1 MQHRSPFSSILSG
14 KQSEPWGFLEGK
26 RESVLPL
33 TVADGRNVG
42 LPVKDKVIQV
52 LRRWQDRGKGAGI
65 VLRHKESLL
74 LKISNPVYAAGEKL
88 CAWQSRKISPDATLW
103 ANIARDR
110 WEWGLWFRADYAWVM
125 RMKYEDP
132 RMEAYFNSLPS
143 KVRAFINNSRA
154 DISTPGELMLIG
166 EHFRK
171 SFGEPEEGPRGR
183 N

>member
-1 MQHRSPFSSILSG
+1 MQR
-14 KQSEPWGFLEGK
+14 
-26 RESVLPL
+26 
-33 TVADGRNVG
+33 GRNYV
-42 LPVKDKVIQV
+42 
-52 LRRWQDRGKGAGI
+52 RGKAGKY
-65 VLRHKESLL
+65 RRTQ
-74 LKISNPVYAAGEKL
+74 PF
-88 CAWQSRKISPDATLW
+88 ATLGKHCK
-103 ANIARDR
+103 RQM
-110 WEWGLWFRADYAWVM
+110 GMGTMFRADYAWVM

>member
-1 MQHRSPFSSILSG
+1 MC
-14 KQSEPWGFLEGK
+14 
-26 RESVLPL
+26 
-33 TVADGRNVG
+33 VAKPENIAGRNP
-42 LPVKDKVIQV
+42 LP
-52 LRRWQDRGKGAGI
+52 
-65 VLRHKESLL
+65 
-74 LKISNPVYAAGEKL
+74 
-88 CAWQSRKISPDATLW
+88 LW

-171 SFGEPEEGPRGR
+171 SFGEPEKEIPLKSKKGID
-183 N
+183 NSI

>member
-1 MQHRSPFSSILSG
+1 MC
-14 KQSEPWGFLEGK
+14 
-26 RESVLPL
+26 
-33 TVADGRNVG
+33 VAKPENIAGRNP
-42 LPVKDKVIQV
+42 LP
-52 LRRWQDRGKGAGI
+52 
-65 VLRHKESLL
+65 
-74 LKISNPVYAAGEKL
+74 
-88 CAWQSRKISPDATLW
+88 LW

-110 WEWGLWFRADYAWVM
+110 WEWGLWFRADYA
-125 RMKYEDP
+125 
-132 RMEAYFNSLPS
+132 FNSLPS

>member
-1 MQHRSPFSSILSG
+1 MC
-14 KQSEPWGFLEGK
+14 
-26 RESVLPL
+26 
-33 TVADGRNVG
+33 VAKPENIAGRNP
-42 LPVKDKVIQV
+42 LP
-52 LRRWQDRGKGAGI
+52 
-65 VLRHKESLL
+65 
-74 LKISNPVYAAGEKL
+74 
-88 CAWQSRKISPDATLW
+88 LW

-171 SFGEPEEGPRGR
+171 SFGEPEEGPRAGTNLFSFGLPR
-183 N
+183 APMYWCSGGSFHAKRKQRLWQ

>member
-1 MQHRSPFSSILSG
+1 MC
-14 KQSEPWGFLEGK
+14 
-26 RESVLPL
+26 
-33 TVADGRNVG
+33 VAKPENIAGRNP
-42 LPVKDKVIQV
+42 LP
-52 LRRWQDRGKGAGI
+52 
-65 VLRHKESLL
+65 
-74 LKISNPVYAAGEKL
+74 
-88 CAWQSRKISPDATLW
+88 LW

-154 DISTPGELMLIG
+154 DISTPGELIG

>member
-1 MQHRSPFSSILSG
+1 MC
-14 KQSEPWGFLEGK
+14 
-26 RESVLPL
+26 
-33 TVADGRNVG
+33 VAKPENIAGRNP
-42 LPVKDKVIQV
+42 LP
-52 LRRWQDRGKGAGI
+52 
-65 VLRHKESLL
+65 
-74 LKISNPVYAAGEKL
+74 
-88 CAWQSRKISPDATLW
+88 LW
-103 ANIARDR
+103 AN
-110 WEWGLWFRADYAWVM
+110 YAWVM

>member
-88 CAWQSRKISPDATLW
+88 CAWQSRKITQPFATLGKHCK
-103 ANIARDR
+103 RQM
-110 WEWGLWFRADYAWVM
+110 GMGTMV
-125 RMKYEDP
+125 
-132 RMEAYFNSLPS
+132 S
-143 KVRAFINNSRA
+143 
-154 DISTPGELMLIG
+154 
-166 EHFRK
+166 
-171 SFGEPEEGPRGR
+171 GR
-183 N
+183 LCLGDENEI

>member
-1 MQHRSPFSSILSG
+1 MC
-14 KQSEPWGFLEGK
+14 
-26 RESVLPL
+26 
-33 TVADGRNVG
+33 VAKPENIAGRNP
-42 LPVKDKVIQV
+42 LP
-52 LRRWQDRGKGAGI
+52 
-65 VLRHKESLL
+65 
-74 LKISNPVYAAGEKL
+74 
-88 CAWQSRKISPDATLW
+88 LW
-103 ANIARDR
+103 ANIARDG